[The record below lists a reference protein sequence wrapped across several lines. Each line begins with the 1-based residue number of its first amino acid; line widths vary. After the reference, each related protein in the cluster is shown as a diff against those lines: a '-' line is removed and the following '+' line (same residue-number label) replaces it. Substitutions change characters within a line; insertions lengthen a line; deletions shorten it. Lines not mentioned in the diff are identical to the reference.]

1 MDSLVRSKRK
11 DIHNGQGCPYYS
23 YMIHSKVQKL
33 MGNRFE
39 ISVVSE
45 DENWANERIENAI
58 SEISRIEQLLT
69 TFKPD
74 SQTNL
79 INDNAGIKPVRVDKE
94 VFDLIQR
101 SLKISN
107 LTQGAFDITYGSIDK
122 SLWNFDT
129 KMTSLPDKETAKNMV
144 KLIDYQK
151 VILNQDNNSVFL
163 KEEGMRIG
171 FGGIGKGYAAEMA
184 KQLMIKEGVK
194 SGVVNASGDLTTWGN
209 QPDGKQW
216 TIGIADPNHKNKTFS
231 SLNISNMAVATSG
244 DYEKFVMIG
253 GKRYSHT
260 INPKTGLPV
269 TGIKSVTIIAPNAE
283 LADSLATP
291 VTVMGVKVGL
301 DLINQIKG
309 IACVIIDDND
319 KIFTSK
325 NINIQ

>member
-1 MDSLVRSKRK
+1 MSSNSQPTT
-11 DIHNGQGCPYYS
+11 HNSQIFS
-23 YMIHSKVQKL
+23 VVQKL

-69 TFKPD
+69 TFKSD

-79 INDNAGIKPVRVDKE
+79 INAHAGIKPVRVDKE
-94 VFDLIQR
+94 VLELIQR

-129 KMTSLPDKETAKNMV
+129 KMISLPDAITAKNMV
-144 KLIDYQK
+144 KFIDYQK
-151 VILNQDNNSVFL
+151 VILNQNEQTVFL
-163 KEEGMRIG
+163 QEQGMRIG

-184 KQLMIKEGVK
+184 KQLMIREGVK

-209 QPDGKQW
+209 QPNGKQW
-216 TIGIADPNHKNKTFS
+216 IIGIADPNHKNKTFS

-244 DYEKFVMIG
+244 DYEKFVMID

-260 INPKTGLPV
+260 INPKTGLPI

-309 IACVIIDDND
+309 IACVIIDDNN

-325 NINIQ
+325 NINIK